1 MLHIKSY
8 TTLYEYKT
16 KREELSLGS
25 WCAQTPDRAQLG
37 ARREHS
43 SRSHNHVRSETA
55 QTPRDRTPLGRA

>member
-37 ARREHS
+37 ARGEQQQVS
-43 SRSHNHVRSETA
+43 
-55 QTPRDRTPLGRA
+55 